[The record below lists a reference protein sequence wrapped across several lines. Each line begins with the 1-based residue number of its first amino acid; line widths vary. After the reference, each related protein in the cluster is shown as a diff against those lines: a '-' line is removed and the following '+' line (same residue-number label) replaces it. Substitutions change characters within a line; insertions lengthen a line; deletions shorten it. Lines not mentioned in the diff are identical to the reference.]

1 VAEEY
6 IPFEDA
12 LRRLELQDAQLK
24 RLISENEI
32 KAYRDGERMKLK
44 RDDVERLRS
53 RLVGDVGGGQTEEL
67 VFEDDEMGE
76 EPGMATVPLTEAET
90 IVERP
95 APPRR
100 PAAPPARATASAK
113 ATVAAPAKKAPA
125 PRRVK
130 SKEMPAEDA
139 GTEGALFKGVLLVCF
154 LALIVAIPF
163 AFDNVKGYPGAIS
176 ATFVKPKPQ

>member
-44 RDDVERLRS
+44 RDDVERLRT
-53 RLVGDVGGGQTEEL
+53 RIVGEPDAPQTEEL
-67 VFEDDEMGE
+67 VFEDDEASE
-76 EPGMATVPLTEAET
+76 EPGMATVPIAEAET
-90 IVERP
+90 IVEKTSVRRTVS
-95 APPRR
+95 APVGKGRE
-100 PAAPPARATASAK
+100 ARA
-113 ATVAAPAKKAPA
+113 AAPAKKAPA

-130 SKEMPAEDA
+130 PKDLPDADA
-139 GTEGALFKGVLLVCF
+139 GNEGALFKGAMLLAFLVLL
-154 LALIVAIPF
+154 ASIPF
-163 AFDNVKGYPGAIS
+163 AFDNVQGHAGSLSS
-176 ATFVKPKPQ
+176 AVVKPKN